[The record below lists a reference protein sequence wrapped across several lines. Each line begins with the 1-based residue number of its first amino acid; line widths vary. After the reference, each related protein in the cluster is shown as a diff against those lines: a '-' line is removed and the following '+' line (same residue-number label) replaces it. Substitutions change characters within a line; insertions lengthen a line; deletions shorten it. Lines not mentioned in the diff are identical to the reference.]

1 MADREP
7 PSVAPGPTTDAGAL
21 MPTDG
26 VTHEHLHAS
35 IPTSVP
41 AALAPPVTGIARVG
55 RRTKDL
61 AKTILPGEIA
71 VIDHEDLDTVATESL
86 LAAGVVGVVNASAC
100 ISGRYPNAG
109 PLLLPVAGVSVLD
122 GVGSEIMDSLAD
134 GTLITISGEQVLA
147 GTEVVAEGS
156 AQDTNTFAKILEHS
170 RNNMGDELQ
179 RFAENTLNY
188 IQREGH
194 LLIDNPDIPDI
205 PVDFQGRHVLV
216 VVRGVDYK
224 KDLDHLRRSG
234 YLTEQKPLLIGVDG
248 GADALLELGYKPD
261 VIIGDMDS
269 VSPTALKCGAA
280 LIVHGYTDGRAP
292 GAELLEELGVPYK
305 VFASTGTSEDIAMLV
320 AFERGADLI
329 VAVGTH
335 SSMVDFLDKG
345 RAGMAS
351 TFLVRMKVGPILVD
365 AKGVNRLYDNRVRK
379 RDLIPLVA
387 AAIITLI
394 IIGIVSDPI
403 RTVMR
408 GLLLSVR

>member
-1 MADREP
+1 MNDGSMPEDRTAEP
-7 PSVAPGPTTDAGAL
+7 DAGVVGAGL
-21 MPTDG
+21 PP
-26 VTHEHLHAS
+26 LA
-35 IPTSVP
+35 P
-41 AALAPPVTGIARVG
+41 AAPLTPITGIARVG

-61 AKTILPGEIA
+61 AKVILPGEIA
-71 VIDHEDLDTVATESL
+71 IIDHDDLDTVAAESL
-86 LAAGVVGVVNASAC
+86 LAAGVVGVVNAAPC
-100 ISGRYPNAG
+100 MTGRYPNAG
-109 PLLLPVAGVSVLD
+109 PLVLPVAGVAVLD
-122 GVGSEIMDSLAD
+122 EVGAEVMDDVAD
-134 GTLITISGEQVLA
+134 GTLVTISGDQLIA
-147 GTEVVAEGS
+147 DGAVVARGTR
-156 AQDTNTFAKILEHS
+156 QDTGSFAKMLDES
-170 RNNMGDELQ
+170 RTTMGDSLQ

-194 LLIDNPDIPDI
+194 LLIDDPDIPDI
-205 PVDFQGRHVLV
+205 PVDFEGRHVLV

-224 KDLDHLRRSG
+224 KDLDLLRRSG
-234 YLTEQKPLLIGVDG
+234 YLKEQKPLLIGVDG
-248 GADALLELGYKPD
+248 GADALLELGWKPD

-269 VSPTALKCGAA
+269 VSEAALRSGAA

-292 GAELLEELGVPYK
+292 GAALLDELGLPYQ

-365 AKGVNRLYDNRVRK
+365 AKGVNRLYNSQVRK

-387 AAIITLI
+387 AAIITLAI
-394 IIGIVSDPI
+394 IAIVSDPI